1 MNRAEYKPRIIDAT
15 VEKYLRTFG
24 AVCLEGPKWCGKT
37 WTSAEHA
44 NSEFYVGDPTGNFQ
58 NRRLAEMDPSLV
70 LGGDAPRLIDEW
82 QEVPA
87 LWDAVRFEV
96 DKSGEKGRFLGP
108 ARVH

>member
-44 NSEFYVGDPTGNFQ
+44 NSEFYVGVADRHIGH
-58 NRRLAEMDPSLV
+58 
-70 LGGDAPRLIDEW
+70 
-82 QEVPA
+82 
-87 LWDAVRFEV
+87 AVARSE
-96 DKSGEKGRFLGP
+96 EGRVGKECRVGCRSRWGP
-108 ARVH
+108 YH